1 MFSQS
6 AIKPSV
12 YRRLRYGT
20 AACAL
25 LPLFPSAASADPYPP
40 AYSAAV
46 LSPTYK
52 PAPIAPS
59 YSFDKPI
66 ENALKFG
73 HYGKYG
79 QIKFDLRYRYEH
91 VDDEMQLSPKGQP
104 LKNAN
109 ANTLRLRA
117 GYLTPEFHGFQG
129 YAEYQG
135 LAAMQEDYNST
146 RNGLTQYST
155 VVDPDKSELNQLWI
169 SYKGIPD
176 TNIIGGRQRITLDD
190 HRFIGNVGW
199 RQLEQTYDGALVVNK
214 SIPNLTATV
223 GYLGNVQTVN
233 ATTDVLTT
241 PFVNLN
247 YALGDYGNM
256 VGYAYWLDYDD
267 PAKYARSSQSYGL
280 RFAGSKNID
289 ENFGVMYTAEWSTQS
304 DYRHNPN
311 NYRANRYNLMGGV
324 TVYGVTF
331 SAAME
336 QLNGHS
342 PLTNTNGANAFQTP
356 LGTNHA
362 FQGWA
367 DKFLTTP
374 GAGIRDV
381 FATVSTQVFGVNA
394 AFVYHSFKDD
404 TGNVN
409 YGDEYDFLATK
420 KFGQHYHVLAKY
432 AYYNADRFSTDT
444 QKVWIEGGISF

>member
-1 MFSQS
+1 MLSQP
-6 AIKPSV
+6 AINPPAH
-12 YRRLRYGT
+12 RRLRYGSV
-20 AACAL
+20 AAAL
-25 LPLFPSAASADPYPP
+25 LPLFSSGASADPYPP

-46 LSPTYK
+46 LSPVYTPVTP
-52 PAPIAPS
+52 PAS
-59 YSFDKPI
+59 YGFDKPV
-66 ENALKFG
+66 ENALKLNHYG
-73 HYGKYG
+73 HYG
-79 QIKFDLRYRYEH
+79 QFKFDLRYRYEH
-91 VDDEMQLSPKGQP
+91 VDDEGP
-104 LKNAN
+104 LLNAN

-117 GYLTPEFHGFQG
+117 GYLTPEFYGFQG
-129 YAEYQG
+129 FAEYEG

-176 TNIIGGRQRITLDD
+176 TNIIGGRQRIIMDD

-199 RQLEQTYDGALVVNK
+199 RQMEQTFDGAIVVNK
-214 SIPNLTATV
+214 SIPNLSATA
-223 GYLGNVQTVN
+223 GYIGNVQTIN
-233 ATTDVLTT
+233 STTDVMTT

-247 YALGDYGNM
+247 YAVGDYGNM
-256 VGYAYWLDYDD
+256 IGYAYWLDYDD

-280 RFAGSKNID
+280 RFAGSKKID
-289 ENFGVMYTAEWSTQS
+289 QNFGVIYTAEWSTQS

-324 TVYGVTF
+324 TAFGVTV
-331 SAAME
+331 SGAME
-336 QLNGHS
+336 QLNGGS

-381 FATVSTQVFGVNA
+381 FTTLSTQVYGVNA

-409 YGDEYDFLATK
+409 YGDEYDFLVTK
-420 KFGQHYHVLAKY
+420 KFGQHYQLLAKY

-444 QKVWIEGGISF
+444 QKVWVEGSISF